1 MPHPAPAPTEPQSSS
16 PANALMGHGAA
27 GSCGRRR
34 RPGLAR
40 IAALLMLLGLILG
53 AGGCNS
59 SSRTTSRP
67 LCIAGSTSVQPFAE
81 KLAEIYMQR
90 HPGARVDVQ
99 GGGSSAGIYAATH
112 GAADLGASSREL
124 LGEEK
129 KLVEIPIAFDGI
141 AVIVHPSNPLTN
153 ITLAQ
158 IRAIFSGAVK
168 DWRALGLPPHA
179 IDLITREEGSGTRE
193 AFEHL
198 VMGKQEITP
207 AALVQDSNGSV
218 REIVAGD
225 PYSLGYISAGL
236 VDHRV
241 KALAIDGVLPTRE
254 NIKTHAYKL
263 VRRFLLVARTAPGG
277 SCKAFRGLRP
287 GPQWPED
294 PRIRRPGGGELMHR
308 EKFIER
314 VLLVLA
320 LSSIGSLALI
330 TIFIFLEGF
339 PLILSAGLKNFILS
353 SHWAPTKGHFGI
365 LAMII
370 SSVLVTLGAMVI
382 GVPLGLSC
390 AMVLAEF
397 SPKRLKMVLKPT
409 LELLAGIPS
418 VVYGFLGVIC
428 LVPLIRNHLG
438 GPGLS
443 LLAASIILGIMILP
457 TVISISIDALTAVP
471 DLYRDGSLA
480 LGATRWQTVSRVVLP
495 AASSGI
501 ITAIILGM
509 GRAIGETMAVIMV
522 AGNALQI
529 PTSVLDP
536 VRTLTS
542 NIALELGYAA
552 GRHREALFATGI
564 VLFII
569 IMILNLSA
577 TLIARRR

>member
-1 MPHPAPAPTEPQSSS
+1 
-16 PANALMGHGAA
+16 
-27 GSCGRRR
+27 
-34 RPGLAR
+34 
-40 IAALLMLLGLILG
+40 
-53 AGGCNS
+53 
-59 SSRTTSRP
+59 
-67 LCIAGSTSVQPFAE
+67 
-81 KLAEIYMQR
+81 
-90 HPGARVDVQ
+90 
-99 GGGSSAGIYAATH
+99 
-112 GAADLGASSREL
+112 
-124 LGEEK
+124 
-129 KLVEIPIAFDGI
+129 
-141 AVIVHPSNPLTN
+141 
-153 ITLAQ
+153 
-158 IRAIFSGAVK
+158 
-168 DWRALGLPPHA
+168 
-179 IDLITREEGSGTRE
+179 
-193 AFEHL
+193 
-198 VMGKQEITP
+198 
-207 AALVQDSNGSV
+207 
-218 REIVAGD
+218 
-225 PYSLGYISAGL
+225 
-236 VDHRV
+236 
-241 KALAIDGVLPTRE
+241 
-254 NIKTHAYKL
+254 
-263 VRRFLLVARTAPGG
+263 
-277 SCKAFRGLRP
+277 
-287 GPQWPED
+287 
-294 PRIRRPGGGELMHR
+294 MHR

-314 VLLVLA
+314 VLLLLA

-339 PLILSAGLKNFILS
+339 PLIVSTGLQNFILS

-390 AMVLAEF
+390 AIVLAEF

-418 VVYGFLGVIC
+418 VVYGFLGVIW
-428 LVPLIRNHLG
+428 LVPLIRNYLG

-501 ITAIILGM
+501 ITAVILGM

-564 VLFII
+564 VLFVI

-577 TLIARRR
+577 TLITRRR

>member
-1 MPHPAPAPTEPQSSS
+1 
-16 PANALMGHGAA
+16 
-27 GSCGRRR
+27 
-34 RPGLAR
+34 
-40 IAALLMLLGLILG
+40 
-53 AGGCNS
+53 
-59 SSRTTSRP
+59 
-67 LCIAGSTSVQPFAE
+67 
-81 KLAEIYMQR
+81 
-90 HPGARVDVQ
+90 
-99 GGGSSAGIYAATH
+99 
-112 GAADLGASSREL
+112 
-124 LGEEK
+124 
-129 KLVEIPIAFDGI
+129 
-141 AVIVHPSNPLTN
+141 
-153 ITLAQ
+153 
-158 IRAIFSGAVK
+158 
-168 DWRALGLPPHA
+168 
-179 IDLITREEGSGTRE
+179 
-193 AFEHL
+193 
-198 VMGKQEITP
+198 
-207 AALVQDSNGSV
+207 
-218 REIVAGD
+218 
-225 PYSLGYISAGL
+225 
-236 VDHRV
+236 
-241 KALAIDGVLPTRE
+241 
-254 NIKTHAYKL
+254 
-263 VRRFLLVARTAPGG
+263 
-277 SCKAFRGLRP
+277 
-287 GPQWPED
+287 
-294 PRIRRPGGGELMHR
+294 MHR

-314 VLLVLA
+314 VLLLLA
-320 LSSIGSLALI
+320 LSSIGSLSLI

-339 PLILSAGLKNFILS
+339 PLILSTGLQNFILS

-370 SSVLVTLGAMVI
+370 SSVLVTLGAMLI

-390 AMVLAEF
+390 AIVLAEF

-409 LELLAGIPS
+409 LELLAGVPS
-418 VVYGFLGVIC
+418 VVYGFLGVIW
-428 LVPLIRNHLG
+428 LVPLIRNYLG

-443 LLAASIILGIMILP
+443 LLAAAIILGIMILP

-529 PTSVLDP
+529 PTSILDP

-577 TLIARRR
+577 TLITRRR